1 MEMNQLCLRLVQTLV
16 SYRHD
21 LMQNVSDVLFSS
33 VYIGPVVS
41 VWRRQSHASLPRVA
55 RQIHAAESLHD
66 PGLLVHSQ
74 PQHNQCTSTVTEGVN
89 TRGKSTCKGNFST
102 AFAERETLTVKLYR
116 SLKKIN

>member
-1 MEMNQLCLRLVQTLV
+1 MNQLCLRLVQTLV

-21 LMQNVSDVLFSS
+21 LMQNVTDVLFSPVS
-33 VYIGPVVS
+33 IGPVVS
-41 VWRRQSHASLPRVA
+41 VRRRQSHTSLHRMAS
-55 RQIHAAESLHD
+55 QIHPAESLHD

-102 AFAERETLTVKLYR
+102 AFAARETLTVKLYR
-116 SLKKIN
+116 WFKK